1 MKHIRM
7 VRFSVI
13 LLCMFSFFAYALPK
27 TAYAA
32 TDTVKG
38 VSISSGGSTCAIIT
52 DGSLKCWGRNNSGQ
66 LGYDDTVNRGG
77 NAGDMPALAAVNLG
91 TGKTV
96 KMVST
101 GSEVTCAVLDNGTLK
116 CWGRNTYGQLGY
128 DDTTDRGGNAGDMAA
143 LGTVFLG
150 AGRTAKA
157 VSIGQRHVCAIL
169 DNGKLK
175 CWGNNSNGQL
185 DYDDTTDRG
194 GNPGDMA
201 ALGYVDLGAGRTAV
215 SVSTGLS
222 ATCVLLDNSTIKCW
236 GYNAFGQLGTDDSI
250 DRGGN
255 AGDMAALNT
264 INLGAGRTA
273 RAVDTDGLSTCAI
286 LDTKQLKCWGLNV
299 VGELGYD
306 DLVNR
311 GGNRGDMAAL
321 APVNLGAGRTAVAL
335 SLFDRTCV
343 VLDNKSLKCW
353 GANDAGGLGQD
364 DTVDRGGNS
373 GDMAALDAVNLGA
386 GRTAKTVDAGIDSTC
401 AILDNDR
408 LKCWGYN
415 DYGQL
420 GQNDT
425 VDRGDK
431 AGEMA
436 ALPPVTFNSSS
447 SGGGGG
453 GGGSG
458 GGGGGGGGGDTHHR
472 CTLEVPENAWMCD
485 LQDSD
490 LSNFDYSG
498 VAWDF
503 SGIDFRYADMSTSTM
518 RNINLSYS
526 NLSYANFAYSVL
538 DGVDF
543 SNANLD
549 HANLQNTSMRGV
561 ISGGIV
567 GADLVLPADW
577 KLVQGF
583 LIGPFANLSHKSVN
597 NINLAGV
604 KLMYAQLA
612 YANLASSQLQGA
624 DLSGSDAR
632 GADMSYTNMT
642 GATLRWSTLMWS
654 NFSFAN
660 LTGANLSGAFLAG
673 ANFHGANLS
682 GADLTGADLTGVIWQ
697 DTICPDGTNSNTHNQ
712 TCVY

>member
-1 MKHIRM
+1 MTHIRL
-7 VRFSVI
+7 VRFGVFMLC
-13 LLCMFSFFAYALPK
+13 LLSFFAYVLPK

-32 TDTVKG
+32 TDTVVA
-38 VSISSGGSTCAIIT
+38 VSTSTAASTCAIMT
-52 DGSLKCWGRNNSGQ
+52 DGSLKCWGTNSYGQ

-77 NAGDMPALAAVNLG
+77 KAGDMPALAAVNLG
-91 TGKTV
+91 TGRTA

-101 GSEVTCAVLDNGTLK
+101 GADVTCAILDNGKLK

-157 VSIGQRHVCAIL
+157 VSIGQSHACAIL

-185 DYDDTTDRG
+185 GYDDTTDRG

-201 ALGYVDLGAGRTAV
+201 ALGYVALGAGRTAV

-222 ATCVLLDNSTIKCW
+222 VTCVVLDNGKLKCW
-236 GYNAFGQLGTDDSI
+236 GYNGYGQLGIDDII

-255 AGDMAALNT
+255 PGDMAALST

-273 RAVDTDGLSTCAI
+273 HAVDTDGLSTCAI
-286 LDTKQLKCWGLNV
+286 LDTKQLKCWGVNDS
-299 VGELGYD
+299 GELGYG
-306 DLVNR
+306 DLVDR
-311 GGNRGDMAAL
+311 GGNPGDMAAL
-321 APVNLGAGRTAVAL
+321 APINLGVGRTAVAL
-335 SLFDRTCV
+335 SLSDHTCV

-353 GANDAGGLGQD
+353 GANDAGKLGQD
-364 DTVDRGGNS
+364 DTVDRGGNP

-386 GRTAKTVDAGIDSTC
+386 GRTAKTVDAGLDTTC

-415 DYGQL
+415 DTGQL

-425 VDRGDK
+425 VDRGGF
-431 AGEMA
+431 AGSMA
-436 ALPPVTFNSSS
+436 ALQPVTFTS
-447 SGGGGG
+447 SGGGD
-453 GGGSG
+453 SG
-458 GGGGGGGGGDTHHR
+458 DNKKR
-472 CTLEVPENAWMCD
+472 CRLEVPENTSMCD
-485 LQDSD
+485 LRYSD
-490 LSNFDYSG
+490 LSSIDYSTAG
-498 VAWDF
+498 WDF
-503 SGIDFRYADMSTSTM
+503 SGIDFRYADMSMSNFS
-518 RNINLSYS
+518 NINFSTS
-526 NLSYANFAYSVL
+526 NLAHVNFAYSVL

-543 SNANLD
+543 SNTNLD
-549 HANLQNTSMRGV
+549 RAYLLHTSMRGV

-567 GADLVLPADW
+567 GADLVLPPDW
-577 KLVQGF
+577 RLVQGF
-583 LIGPFANLSHKSVN
+583 LIGPFANLRHKAITNS
-597 NINLAGV
+597 NLAGAQM
-604 KLMYAQLA
+604 MYAQLA
-612 YANLASSQLQGA
+612 YTNLASSQLQGA

-632 GADMSYTNMT
+632 GADMSYTNLT
-642 GATLRWSTLMWS
+642 GATLRWSSLMWS

-682 GADLTGADLTGVIWQ
+682 GADLTGADLTGVNWQ
-697 DTICPDGTNSNTHNQ
+697 DTICPDGTNSNTRNQ

>member
-1 MKHIRM
+1 MTHIRL
-7 VRFSVI
+7 VRFGVL
-13 LLCMFSFFAYALPK
+13 LLCLLSFFAYALPK

-38 VSISSGGSTCAIIT
+38 VSPSSAGSTCAVIT
-52 DGSLKCWGRNNSGQ
+52 DGSLKCWGNNSSGQ

-91 TGKTV
+91 TGRTV

-101 GSEVTCAVLDNGTLK
+101 GSEVTCAILDNGKLK
-116 CWGRNTYGQLGY
+116 CWGRNTFGQLGY

-157 VSIGQRHVCAIL
+157 VSVGGNFACAIL

-175 CWGNNSNGQL
+175 CWGSNFNGQL
-185 DYDDTTDRG
+185 GYDDTTDRG
-194 GNPGDMA
+194 GTSGDMA

-215 SVSTGLS
+215 SVSTSGDV
-222 ATCVLLDNSTIKCW
+222 TCAVLDNGTLKCW
-236 GYNAFGQLGTDDSI
+236 GYNAFGQLGTDDII

-255 AGDMAALNT
+255 PGDMAALNT

-273 RAVDTDGLSTCAI
+273 RAVATDGLSTCAI
-286 LDTKQLKCWGLNV
+286 LDTKQLKCWGENSD
-299 VGELGYD
+299 GQLGTD
-306 DLVNR
+306 DTTDR

-335 SLFDRTCV
+335 SIFDSTCV
-343 VLDNKSLKCW
+343 VLDNKNLKCW
-353 GANDAGGLGQD
+353 GLNDTGQIGQD
-364 DTVDRGGNS
+364 DTVNRGGNP
-373 GDMAALDAVNLGA
+373 GDMAALAAVNLGA
-386 GRTAKTVDAGIDSTC
+386 GRTAKTVEAGIDSTC
-401 AILDNDR
+401 AILDNNR
-408 LKCWGYN
+408 LKCWGWN
-415 DYGQL
+415 GEGQL
-420 GQNDT
+420 GQNDFI
-425 VDRGDK
+425 DRGDN
-431 AGEMA
+431 AGDMA

-447 SGGGGG
+447 
-453 GGGSG
+453 
-458 GGGGGGGGGDTHHR
+458 GGGGGGGDNTQR
-472 CTLEVPENAWMCD
+472 CRLEVPENTWMCD
-485 LQDSD
+485 LHYSD
-490 LSNFDYSG
+490 LSSVDYSNVG
-498 VAWDF
+498 WDF
-503 SGIDFRYADMSTSTM
+503 SGIDFRFADMSMSNFS
-518 RNINLSYS
+518 NINFSYS
-526 NLSYANFAYSVL
+526 NLARVNFAYSVL

-549 HANLQNTSMRGV
+549 RANLQNTSMRGV

-577 KLVQGF
+577 RLVQGY
-583 LIGPFANLSHKSVN
+583 LIGPFANLRHKQVN
-597 NINLAGV
+597 NSNLAGAQ
-604 KLMYAQLA
+604 LMYAQLA
-612 YANLASSQLQGA
+612 YTNLASSQLQGA

-632 GADMSYTNMT
+632 GADMSYTNLT

-682 GADLTGADLTGVIWQ
+682 GADLTGADLTGVNWQ
-697 DTICPDGTNSNTHNQ
+697 DTICPDGINSNTRNQ
-712 TCVY
+712 SCGY

>member
-1 MKHIRM
+1 MTHIRL
-7 VRFSVI
+7 VRFGVL
-13 LLCMFSFFAYALPK
+13 LLCMFSFFAHALPK

-38 VSISSGGSTCAIIT
+38 VSTSAGGSTCAIMT
-52 DGSLKCWGRNNSGQ
+52 DGSLKCWGSNTSGQ

-91 TGKTV
+91 TGRTV

-101 GSEVTCAVLDNGTLK
+101 GGVVTCAVLDNGTLK
-116 CWGRNTYGQLGY
+116 CWGRNTFGQLGY

-157 VSIGQRHVCAIL
+157 VSIGQSHACAIL

-175 CWGNNSNGQL
+175 CWGDNSNGQL
-185 DYDDTTDRG
+185 GYDDTTARG

-201 ALGYVDLGAGRTAV
+201 ALGYVALGAARTAV

-222 ATCVLLDNSTIKCW
+222 ATCVLLDNSKIKCW

-286 LDTKQLKCWGLNV
+286 LDTKQLKCWGVNDG
-299 VGELGYD
+299 GELGYD
-306 DLVNR
+306 DLVDR
-311 GGNRGDMAAL
+311 GGNPGDMASL
-321 APVNLGAGRTAVAL
+321 SPVNLGAGRTAVAL
-335 SLFDRTCV
+335 SLSDHTCV

-364 DTVDRGGNS
+364 DTVGRGDNS
-373 GDMAALDAVNLGA
+373 GEMAALDAVNLGA

-415 DYGQL
+415 DHGQL

-425 VDRGDK
+425 VDRGGF
-431 AGEMA
+431 AGSMS
-436 ALPPVTFNSSS
+436 ALQPIVFT
-447 SGGGGG
+447 SGA
-453 GGGSG
+453 S
-458 GGGGGGGGGDTHHR
+458 GGDTKRR
-472 CTLEVPENAWMCD
+472 CTIHVPENTWMCD
-485 LQDSD
+485 LRYSD
-490 LSNFDYSG
+490 LSSVDYSSVG
-498 VAWDF
+498 WDF
-503 SGIDFRYADMSTSTM
+503 SAVDFRYSDMSMSTF
-518 RNINLSYS
+518 RNINFSNS
-526 NLSYANFAYSVL
+526 NLAHVNFAYSVL

-543 SNANLD
+543 SNTNLD
-549 HANLQNTSMRGV
+549 RAYLRNTSMRGV

-567 GADLVLPADW
+567 GTDLVLPADW
-577 KLVQGF
+577 RLVQGY
-583 LIGPFANLSHKSVN
+583 LIGPFANLTNKAIN
-597 NINLAGV
+597 NSNLAGV
-604 KLMYAQLA
+604 QLMYAQLA

-632 GADMSYTNMT
+632 GADMSYTNFS
-642 GATLRWSTLMWS
+642 GATLRWSSLMWA

-682 GADLTGADLTGVIWQ
+682 GADLTGADLTGVNWQ

>member
-1 MKHIRM
+1 MTHIRL
-7 VRFSVI
+7 VRFGVL
-13 LLCMFSFFAYALPK
+13 LLCLLSFFAYALPK

-32 TDTVKG
+32 TDTVVA
-38 VSISSGGSTCAIIT
+38 VSTSAAASTCAIMT
-52 DGSLKCWGRNNSGQ
+52 DGSLKCWGNNSSGQ

-91 TGKTV
+91 TGRTV

-116 CWGRNTYGQLGY
+116 CWGRNTFGQLGY

-157 VSIGQRHVCAIL
+157 VSVADNFACAIL

-175 CWGNNSNGQL
+175 CWGSNSYGQL
-185 DYDDTTDRG
+185 GYDDTTYRG

-215 SVSTGLS
+215 SVSTGGEV
-222 ATCVLLDNSTIKCW
+222 TCAVLDNGKIKCW
-236 GYNAFGQLGTDDSI
+236 GYNAHGQLGTDDSI
-250 DRGGN
+250 NRGGN
-255 AGDMAALNT
+255 PGDMAALNT

-273 RAVDTDGLSTCAI
+273 RAVATDGLSTCAI
-286 LDTKQLKCWGLNV
+286 LDTKQLKCWGYN
-299 VGELGYD
+299 GSGKLGSD
-306 DLVNR
+306 DTTDR
-311 GGNRGDMAAL
+311 GGNSGDMAAL

-335 SLFDRTCV
+335 SIFEHTCV

-353 GANDAGGLGQD
+353 GGNDGGGLGQD
-364 DTVDRGGNS
+364 DTVGRGGNP

-386 GRTAKTVDAGIDSTC
+386 GRTAKTVDAGLDTTC

-425 VDRGDK
+425 VDRGGF
-431 AGEMA
+431 AGSMA
-436 ALPPVTFNSSS
+436 ALQPVTFT
-447 SGGGGG
+447 SGGGGD
-453 GGGSG
+453 
-458 GGGGGGGGGDTHHR
+458 GGDGGDNKKR
-472 CTLEVPENAWMCD
+472 CRLQVPENTSMCD
-485 LQDSD
+485 LRYSD
-490 LSNFDYSG
+490 LSSVDYSSVG
-498 VAWDF
+498 WDF
-503 SGIDFRYADMSTSTM
+503 SGIDFRYADMSMSNFS
-518 RNINLSYS
+518 NINFSTS
-526 NLSYANFAYSVL
+526 NLAHVNFAYSVL

-543 SNANLD
+543 SNTNLNR
-549 HANLQNTSMRGV
+549 AYLQNTSMRGV

-567 GADLVLPADW
+567 GADIVLPADW
-577 KLVQGF
+577 RLVQGF
-583 LIGPFANLSHKSVN
+583 LIGPFANLRHKAITNS
-597 NINLAGV
+597 NLAGAQ
-604 KLMYAQLA
+604 LMYAQLA
-612 YANLASSQLQGA
+612 YTNLASSQLQGA

-632 GADMSYTNMT
+632 GADMSYTNLT

-682 GADLTGADLTGVIWQ
+682 GADLTGADLTGVNWQ